1 MSVRIRRARP
11 EDVDFLVALANHEE
25 VEPFLAGSRARDRE
39 AVAAE
44 VDRSLREPHDYG
56 RFVIEVDDAD
66 GDEGE
71 GGWRLA
77 GSMGFEL
84 KNRRSR
90 IAHLGGLAV
99 HPEFRGRRIAD
110 EAARMFDRHLL
121 FDLDYHRL
129 ELEIYGFNER
139 AIRHAERIGFV
150 REGVRRRAYWR
161 HGDWVDGVLYG
172 LLCEDLERVGSS
184 LERVGSRG
192 MELIHTCYRI
202 TDVDRSVAFY
212 EALGFE
218 ERGRFPI
225 RDEAINVFMG
235 LPGDG
240 DRLELTYNF
249 GVESYELGTGYGHIA
264 VTVEDLDAT
273 LERLGG
279 QGIEPE
285 RPPYRVREGGS
296 RLCFVR
302 DPDGYRIELIER
314 G

>member
-1 MSVRIRRARP
+1 MSVRIRRAQP
-11 EDVDFLVALANHEE
+11 EDVDFLVRLANHDE
-25 VEPFLAGSRARDRE
+25 VDPYLAGGRARKRD
-39 AVAAE
+39 AVADEIA
-44 VDRSLREPHDYG
+44 RSLREPEEFG
-56 RFVIEVDDAD
+56 RFVIEVGD
-66 GDEGE
+66 GDG

-77 GSMGFEL
+77 GSMGFEV

-99 HPEFRGRRIAD
+99 HPDFRGRRIAD

-139 AIRHAERIGFV
+139 AMRHAERIGFV
-150 REGVRRRAYWR
+150 REGVRRRAYRR

-172 LLCEDLERVGSS
+172 LLREDLERVGSS
-184 LERVGSRG
+184 Q
-192 MELIHTCYRI
+192 MELVHTCYRI

-212 EALGFE
+212 RALGFE

-240 DRLELTYNF
+240 ARLELTYNF
-249 GVESYELGTGYGHIA
+249 GVDSYELGTGYGHVA
-264 VTVEDLDAT
+264 VTVDDLDAT
-273 LERLGG
+273 LERLAA